1 MHDAAASFPI
11 LHAMFF
17 SLPLLLLTKMPI
29 PQGVDETHLEAMS
42 TEYEYYDEG
51 IPIQVLHTIQKAN
64 IRQFSTLTIVYL
76 LLFSWYYTKSEYS
89 AVFGLN
95 SSAMQPEFFFD
106 VDWLNLELRKKMTRK
121 IVLQQ
126 CCNLN

>member
-1 MHDAAASFPI
+1 MWHYSLKEFKPKPLPDGCKPKKKWSKWSMHDAAASFPI

-42 TEYEYYDEG
+42 TEYEYYEG

-64 IRQFSTLTIVYL
+64 IRQIFNSHYCIFTIFFSC
-76 LLFSWYYTKSEYS
+76 W
-89 AVFGLN
+89 
-95 SSAMQPEFFFD
+95 
-106 VDWLNLELRKKMTRK
+106 
-121 IVLQQ
+121 
-126 CCNLN
+126 

>member
-42 TEYEYYDEG
+42 TEYEYYDYEG

-64 IRQFSTLTIVYL
+64 IRQIFNSHYCIFTI
-76 LLFSWYYTKSEYS
+76 
-89 AVFGLN
+89 
-95 SSAMQPEFFFD
+95 FFPAG
-106 VDWLNLELRKKMTRK
+106 K
-121 IVLQQ
+121 IHNQSILWF
-126 CCNLN
+126 LA

>member
-42 TEYEYYDEG
+42 TEYEYYDYEG

-64 IRQFSTLTIVYL
+64 IRQIFNSHYCIFTIFFPVGKVQNQSILWFLAKTGLPCNQKFVL
-76 LLFSWYYTKSEYS
+76 LSI
-89 AVFGLN
+89 
-95 SSAMQPEFFFD
+95 D
-106 VDWLNLELRKKMTRK
+106 
-121 IVLQQ
+121 
-126 CCNLN
+126 

>member
-76 LLFSWYYTKSEYS
+76 LLFSWYNTKSEYS

-95 SSAMQPEFFFD
+95 SSAMQPEFFLMWI
-106 VDWLNLELRKKMTRK
+106 DW
-121 IVLQQ
+121 I
-126 CCNLN
+126 

>member
-64 IRQFSTLTIVYL
+64 IRRFSTLTIVYL
-76 LLFSWYYTKSEYS
+76 LLFFLLVKYKIR
-89 AVFGLN
+89 VFCVFWLKN
-95 SSAMQPEFFFD
+95 KSAMQPE
-106 VDWLNLELRKKMTRK
+106 
-121 IVLQQ
+121 IVLFSF
-126 CCNLN
+126 